1 MCVRRRLTFQ
11 LQFGTPPSHRL
22 MTQTPPPPQN
32 AADTVTHRPLSY
44 RPDIDGMRALAVLA
58 VVAYHY
64 APTKFPGGFIGVD
77 IFFVI
82 SGYLITGILLQAF
95 QSHTFSLLDFYR
107 RRILR
112 IFPALSAVLIVCLVA
127 GWLLLF
133 PAEYATLG
141 KHVAAGA
148 GFVQNLVLWQEA
160 GYFDTSALQKPLLHL
175 WSLAVEEQFYIFWP
189 LFLWLV
195 LHKSQ
200 RVLASVLLIAALSFA
215 LNIWGIQSGNS
226 VATFYL
232 PLTRAWELMAGA
244 GLAALHISTGPRRP
258 PYSSAMSCIGLGLIL
273 LGFAVIHPGRSFPG
287 FWGLLPVIGSV
298 LLIQAGEHAF
308 VNRQL
313 LALRPMVAVGLIS
326 YPLYLWHWSLLSL
339 ASVIFSG
346 MDHAVL
352 RGTKWA
358 ALCLSFLLAWATYR
372 WLERPIRRQRKPKAV
387 LALGTLATLAG
398 GAGLVIWQL
407 GGLPQRS
414 GSLVQ
419 EKAAQLLTSMQ
430 GSPEA
435 GRCFDLTNGPT
446 LPQPWSCE
454 LGDTHA
460 QRWIMAYGD
469 SHALSMLPALDRYGK
484 EKHVRIVFGGL
495 SGCPGLL
502 GIEPHR
508 ETGPA
513 CSELANQ
520 AFTKV
525 ETKRAAAAI
534 LIVRWSYYAGGTTR
548 PDEIQTIHT
557 ISAGRELTE
566 PPKTGMAALQYG
578 LATTLARY
586 QATDIPILLMEDNPQ
601 QITTFP
607 VGQLRFGSLTEDN
620 LNASSVSRAEHDRN
634 QASFNQLLQATTA
647 RYSVASLLNAD
658 QALCNADHCPW
669 VKNSQILYLDDDH
682 LSIAGSML
690 VYPSLANALNR
701 ILKNHHGN

>member
-1 MCVRRRLTFQ
+1 MA
-11 LQFGTPPSHRL
+11 
-22 MTQTPPPPQN
+22 QTPPTQLN
-32 AADTVTHRPLSY
+32 TADTATYRSLSY

-82 SGYLITGILLQAF
+82 SGYLITGILLQAL
-95 QSHTFSLLDFYR
+95 QSHTFSLLNFYQ

-112 IFPALSAVLIVCLVA
+112 IFPALSAVLIACLVV

-133 PAEYATLG
+133 PAEYEALG

-148 GFVQNLVLWQEA
+148 GFVQNLALWQEA

-189 LFLWLV
+189 LFLWLI

-200 RVLASVLLIAALSFA
+200 RVLTSVLLVAGLSFA

-226 VATFYL
+226 IATFYL

-244 GLAALHISTGPRRP
+244 GLAALHTCASPRRL
-258 PYSSAMSCIGLGLIL
+258 PYGSAMSCIGLGLIL
-273 LGFAVIHPGRSFPG
+273 LGFAIIHPARSFPG
-287 FWGLLPVIGSV
+287 FWGLLPVIGSA

-308 VNRQL
+308 VNKRL

-339 ASVIFSG
+339 VTVIFSG
-346 MDHAVL
+346 LDHAVL
-352 RGTKWA
+352 RGTKWTA
-358 ALCLSFLLAWATYR
+358 FCLSFVLAWATYR
-372 WLERPIRRQRKPKAV
+372 WLERPIRQQKKPKAV
-387 LALGTLATLAG
+387 LVLTTLVTLAG

-414 GSLVQ
+414 GSLVREQ
-419 EKAAQLLTSMQ
+419 AAQLLTSMQ
-430 GSPEA
+430 DSPKAE
-435 GRCFDLTNGPT
+435 RCFDLTNGPI

-454 LGDTHA
+454 LGDIHA

-484 EKHVRIVFGGL
+484 EKHMRIVFGGL

-502 GIEPHR
+502 GIEPAR
-508 ETGPA
+508 ATGPA
-513 CSELANQ
+513 CAELAHQ
-520 AFTKV
+520 AFTQAAKNH
-525 ETKRAAAAI
+525 AAAVI
-534 LIVRWSYYAGGTTR
+534 LVLRWSYYVGGTTR
-548 PDEIQTIHT
+548 PNEIQTIHT
-557 ISAGRELTE
+557 IGDTGQPE
-566 PPKTGMAALQYG
+566 TGMAALQYG
-578 LATTLARY
+578 LETTLARY
-586 QATDIPILLMEDNPQ
+586 QASAIPILLVEDNPQ
-601 QITTFP
+601 QLTTFP
-607 VGQLRFGSLTEDN
+607 IGQLRFGSLKEEN
-620 LNASSVSRAEHDRN
+620 LNASSVSRAEHNRN
-634 QASFNQLLQATTA
+634 QAPFNQLLQSVAN
-647 RYSVASLLNAD
+647 RYSTVSLLHTD
-658 QALCNADHCPW
+658 PVLCNADYCPW
-669 VKNSQILYLDDDH
+669 VKNSQILYFDDDH

-690 VYPSLANALNR
+690 VYPSLANALSQ
-701 ILKNHHGN
+701 ILKTNHENQPP